1 MRYILLLLLLL
12 AMQLQGCVMQT
23 RHVDNGGMPTYDGV
37 SDTYPGDAQSLAV
50 MAAEELARRYP
61 PGRTTLTLAKTK
73 STFGQELDTTLR
85 AQGFLISAPDSPA
98 GIRVGYTL
106 DVIRD
111 ETSPTCYLQVRTSDG
126 ESFGTVRPLTMAS
139 LSPRIDAPSVKSP
152 TPSPLESLPLLD
164 ELTVPTPSQVQVHP
178 DRLMKGSGPGAKPG
192 SEPPTF
198 PAHDAGVPVRSK
210 STAARIA
217 KRNKVPVAEF
227 CRLNNVKPDS
237 VLEIGR
243 MVYLRGPAVE
253 PASLATAQAVPPASS
268 GDRRP
273 SPLASTKPAPAP
285 TQVALP
291 TQVLAP
297 PPVAKPAEAGLAA
310 AKPVD
315 PTPISAG
322 NPVPASAPA
331 APVAPASPVQE
342 ALAELVPSPGNSDA
356 APSAVPAPSWIIEPG
371 SLHSQ
376 LDSWAIKAQY
386 QLVWKA
392 KHDFELEA
400 RAKFDGDFVG
410 AIMQLFAGLHRG
422 GNPLRVTVYQ
432 GNNVVEVAED

>member
-1 MRYILLLLLLL
+1 MRYILLLLL
-12 AMQLQGCVMQT
+12 AVQLQGCVMQT
-23 RHVDNGGMPTYDGV
+23 RHVDNGGIPTYDGV
-37 SDTYPGDAQSLAV
+37 SDTYPGDAQSLAT

-126 ESFGTVRPLTMAS
+126 ESFGTVRPLTIAS
-139 LSPRIDAPSVKSP
+139 LSHRIDAPSVKSP
-152 TPSPLESLPLLD
+152 TFSPLESLPLLG
-164 ELTVPTPSQVQVHP
+164 EPTVATPSQVQVHP
-178 DRLMKGSGPGAKPG
+178 DRLMKGTGPGAKPG
-192 SEPPTF
+192 SVPPTV

-210 STAARIA
+210 STSARIA
-217 KRNKVPVAEF
+217 KRNKIPVEEF
-227 CRLNNVKPDS
+227 CRLNNLKPDT
-237 VLEIGR
+237 VLEAGR
-243 MVYLRGPAVE
+243 MVFLRGSVAE
-253 PASLATAQAVPPASS
+253 PVFPATAQAVPPASS
-268 GDRRP
+268 GDRQP
-273 SPLASTKPAPAP
+273 KPLASAKPTPATNPVALSAPVSAPA
-285 TQVALP
+285 
-291 TQVLAP
+291 
-297 PPVAKPAEAGLAA
+297 PVAKPTEASPAA
-310 AKPVD
+310 TRPMD
-315 PTPISAG
+315 PTPVSAG
-322 NPVPASAPA
+322 NSVPTSAPA
-331 APVAPASPVQE
+331 VPVAPASPVQE
-342 ALAELVPSPGNSDA
+342 ALAELAPPPGGSDA
-356 APSAVPAPSWIIEPG
+356 APSAGPVPSWIIEPG
-371 SLHSQ
+371 SLHAQ
-376 LDSWAIKAQY
+376 LESWVIKAQY

-410 AIMQLFAGLHRG
+410 AIKQLFAGLHRG

>member
-1 MRYILLLLLLL
+1 MRYILLLLL

-61 PGRTTLTLAKTK
+61 PGRTTLTLAKTN

-85 AQGFLISAPDSPA
+85 AQGFLISAHDSPA

-192 SEPPTF
+192 SEPPTV

-227 CRLNNVKPDS
+227 CRLNNVKPDT

-243 MVYLRGPAVE
+243 MVFLRGPVS
-253 PASLATAQAVPPASS
+253 PATAQAVPPASS
-268 GDRRP
+268 GDRP
-273 SPLASTKPAPAP
+273 SKPLASSTPAPTPNPVALPAPAS
-285 TQVALP
+285 
-291 TQVLAP
+291 AP
-297 PPVAKPAEAGLAA
+297 PSVAKPAEAGLAA

-331 APVAPASPVQE
+331 VPVAPASPVQE
-342 ALAELVPSPGNSDA
+342 ALAELAPSQGNSDA

-410 AIMQLFAGLHRG
+410 AIKQLFAGLHRG

>member
-1 MRYILLLLLLL
+1 MRYILLLLL
-12 AMQLQGCVMQT
+12 AVQLQGCVMQT

-37 SDTYPGDAQSLAV
+37 SDTYPGDAQSLAD

-73 STFGQELDTTLR
+73 TTFGQELDTTLR

-139 LSPRIDAPSVKSP
+139 LSPRIDALSVKSP
-152 TPSPLESLPLLD
+152 TSSPLESLPLLD
-164 ELTVPTPSQVQVHP
+164 EPMVPTPSQVQVHP

-192 SEPPTF
+192 SELPTV

-227 CRLNNVKPDS
+227 CRLNNVKPDT

-243 MVYLRGPAVE
+243 MVFLRGPVS
-253 PASLATAQAVPPASS
+253 PATAQAVPPASS
-268 GDRRP
+268 GDRP
-273 SPLASTKPAPAP
+273 SKPLASSTPAP
-285 TQVALP
+285 TPNPVALP
-291 TQVLAP
+291 APVSAP
-297 PPVAKPAEAGLAA
+297 PSVAKPAEAGLAA

-322 NPVPASAPA
+322 NPIPASAPA
-331 APVAPASPVQE
+331 VPVAPASPVQE
-342 ALAELVPSPGNSDA
+342 ALAELAPSQGNSDA

-410 AIMQLFAGLHRG
+410 AIKQLFAGLHRG

>member
-1 MRYILLLLLLL
+1 MRYILLLLL

-37 SDTYPGDAQSLAV
+37 SDTYPGDAQSLAA

-139 LSPRIDAPSVKSP
+139 LSPRIDAPFVKSP
-152 TPSPLESLPLLD
+152 TSSLLESLPLLD
-164 ELTVPTPSQVQVHP
+164 EPTVPKPSQVQVHP

-192 SEPPTF
+192 SEPPTV

-227 CRLNNVKPDS
+227 CRLNNLKPDT
-237 VLEIGR
+237 VLEAGR
-243 MVYLRGPAVE
+243 LVYLRGPAS
-253 PASLATAQAVPPASS
+253 PATAQAVPPASS
-268 GDRRP
+268 GDRP
-273 SPLASTKPAPAP
+273 SKPLVSTKPAPAP
-285 TQVALP
+285 TPVALP
-291 TQVLAP
+291 TPVLAP
-297 PPVAKPAEAGLAA
+297 TPVAKPAEASPDA
-310 AKPVD
+310 AKTVD

-331 APVAPASPVQE
+331 VPVAPASPVQE
-342 ALAELVPSPGNSDA
+342 ALAELAPSQGNSDA

-410 AIMQLFAGLHRG
+410 AIKQLFAGLHRG

>member
-1 MRYILLLLLLL
+1 MRYILLLLL

-73 STFGQELDTTLR
+73 STFGQELDATLR

-126 ESFGTVRPLTMAS
+126 ESFGTVRPLTLGS
-139 LSPRIDAPSVKSP
+139 LSPRIDAPSVKSS
-152 TPSPLESLPLLD
+152 TSFPLESLPLLD
-164 ELTVPTPSQVQVHP
+164 EPTIPTPSQVQVHP

-192 SEPPTF
+192 SEPPTV

-227 CRLNNVKPDS
+227 CRLNNLKPDT
-237 VLEIGR
+237 VLEAGR
-243 MVYLRGPAVE
+243 MVSLRGPAS
-253 PASLATAQAVPPASS
+253 PATAQAVPPASS
-268 GDRRP
+268 GDRP
-273 SPLASTKPAPAP
+273 SKPLASTRPAPAP
-285 TQVALP
+285 TPVALP
-291 TQVLAP
+291 TPVLAP
-297 PPVAKPAEAGLAA
+297 TPVAKPTEASPAA

-315 PTPISAG
+315 PTPVSAG

-331 APVAPASPVQE
+331 VPVAPASPVQE
-342 ALAELVPSPGNSDA
+342 ALAELAPSQGNSDA

-410 AIMQLFAGLHRG
+410 AIKQLFAGLHRG